1 MYTITTASKVFF
13 SLHKV
18 KKTLNANY
26 IRFFLLNFLKN
37 LCVKICVKKR
47 GTHEMRKFKSVNELV
62 NSLKPDYPVYCIRT
76 EQIKKSVTFFK
87 ENFPGKILYA
97 VKTNPHEKII
107 KQIISNGVK
116 DFDVASLSEIKLIK
130 KISSEVNLHFMHTI
144 KSKQSISSAYF
155 DYGVKSFSL
164 DNKDELRKIL
174 EATNQAKDLKLFVRI
189 AISNEHAEIDLSR
202 KFGALP
208 SEALGLVRLCKEH
221 SRKLGISFHVGS
233 QCMEKISYSKGI
245 REVGN
250 IIKKTKIIPDI
261 INIGGGFP
269 AIYPDL
275 KPEPLIK
282 YMEEIKKGIDNLKLN
297 KLPEIICEPGRAI
310 VAESGSSIVKVIL
323 RKKQNLYINDGT
335 YGSLFDAGVPN
346 FIFPSKMI
354 TDGRIQSKKMTSFS
368 FFGPTCDSLDYMK
381 GPFLLPNNIKEG
393 DYIELGQ
400 LGAYGLTFRTNF
412 NGFYSNEIYEVND
425 KPIMSL
431 FEESNEKVDSLVA

>member
-1 MYTITTASKVFF
+1 
-13 SLHKV
+13 
-18 KKTLNANY
+18 
-26 IRFFLLNFLKN
+26 
-37 LCVKICVKKR
+37 
-47 GTHEMRKFKSVNELV
+47 MRKFKSVNELV
-62 NSLKPDYPVYCIRT
+62 NTLKPDCPVYCIRP
-76 EQIKKSVTFFK
+76 EEIKKSVNFFK
-87 ENFPGKILYA
+87 ENFPGNILYA
-97 VKTNPHEKII
+97 VKTNPHEKVL
-107 KQIISNGVK
+107 KQIIANGVN
-116 DFDVASLSEIKLIK
+116 DFDVASLNEIKLIK
-130 KISSEVNLHFMHTI
+130 KINSKVNLHFMHTV
-144 KSKQSISSAYF
+144 KSKNSIASAYH

-202 KFGALP
+202 KFGAHP
-208 SEALGLVRLCKEH
+208 SEALGLIRLCKEH
-221 SRKLGISFHVGS
+221 SKKLGISFHVGS
-233 QCMEKISYSKGI
+233 QCMHKISYSKGI
-245 REVGN
+245 HEVGN

-269 AIYPDL
+269 AVYPDL
-275 KPEPLIK
+275 RPEPLIN
-282 YMEEIKKGIDNLKLN
+282 YMEEIKKGLKNLKLT

-310 VAESGSSIVKVIL
+310 VAESGSTIAKVIL

-346 FIFPSKMI
+346 FVFPSRMI
-354 TDGRIQSKKMTSFS
+354 TCGRIQSKKLTSYS

-412 NGFYSNEIYEVND
+412 NGFYSNEIFEVND

-431 FEESNEKVDSLVA
+431 HEESNEKVDSLVA